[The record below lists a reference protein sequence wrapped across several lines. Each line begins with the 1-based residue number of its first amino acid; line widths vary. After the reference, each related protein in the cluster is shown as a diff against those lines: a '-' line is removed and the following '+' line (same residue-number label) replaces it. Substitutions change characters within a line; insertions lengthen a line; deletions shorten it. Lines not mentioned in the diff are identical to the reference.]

1 MGEPVSWRKVDKCNL
16 ILANILG
23 RESIGYVVEG
33 RERKKVREGG
43 GQVTD

>member
-1 MGEPVSWRKVDKCNL
+1 MSWRKVDKCNL

-23 RESIGYVVEG
+23 RESVGNVVEG
-33 RERKKVREGG
+33 KERKKAREGG

>member
-23 RESIGYVVEG
+23 RESVGNVVEG
-33 RERKKVREGG
+33 KERKKAREGG
-43 GQVTD
+43 GQVTG